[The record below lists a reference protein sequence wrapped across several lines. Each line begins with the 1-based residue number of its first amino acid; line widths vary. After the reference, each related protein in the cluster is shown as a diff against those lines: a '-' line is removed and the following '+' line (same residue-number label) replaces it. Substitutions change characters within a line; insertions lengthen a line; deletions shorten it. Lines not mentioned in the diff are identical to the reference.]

1 MARLSSLLRTG
12 TSAAALALT
21 LATTACGAS
30 VYRPASSAGFE
41 LDPAAEINDDDVR
54 KAFEA
59 QPQMGK
65 PVRIAYYSFDAS
77 KSEELETM
85 LRAQPGVEDVYRLPP
100 LMMTG
105 ERRYDDDFHPW
116 NEPKK
121 PFSIKKARLLA
132 ARAHCDLLLIF
143 DYGNKVETS
152 ANGWVAT
159 SVLLVPLLFV
169 PFLDSEVESYLES
182 YIVDTRNGY
191 VYGHVT
197 ADQNGEDDFLTIY
210 SGASNRRIADQWN
223 GLVTSTQRKLAQ
235 VMASEWARTKERVAP
250 TKITAPVPSA
260 PPVEPTPEAAPP
272 APTDSS
278 KPAEDLSF

>member
-1 MARLSSLLRTG
+1 MGRLTSLLQKG
-12 TSAAALALT
+12 ALAAALALT
-21 LATTACGAS
+21 LATTACSAN
-30 VYRPASSAGFE
+30 VYRPASTAGFE
-41 LDPAAEINDDDVR
+41 LDPAAEINDDDVK

-105 ERRYDDDFHPW
+105 ERRYDDDYHAW

-159 SVLLVPLLFV
+159 GVLLVPLLFV
-169 PFLDSEVESYLES
+169 PFLDSEVDSYLES
-182 YIVDTRNGY
+182 YILDTRNGY
-191 VYGHVT
+191 VYAHVT

-235 VMASEWARTKERVAP
+235 VMASEWERTKERVEPA
-250 TKITAPVPSA
+250 KVVVPVPSEPPAEPA
-260 PPVEPTPEAAPP
+260 PSAVPP
-272 APTDSS
+272 APTDSG